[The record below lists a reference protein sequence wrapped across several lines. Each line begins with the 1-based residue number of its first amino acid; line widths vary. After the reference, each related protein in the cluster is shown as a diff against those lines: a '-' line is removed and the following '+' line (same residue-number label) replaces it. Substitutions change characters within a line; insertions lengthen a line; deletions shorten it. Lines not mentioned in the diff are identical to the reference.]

1 MRCESF
7 KRPLYLY
14 LLIFFFVPTLWFQG
28 APAEERGVQ
37 VAITVEQAVQM
48 ALEQN
53 PDLKIQRQDLGMAR
67 GELLKAKVFP
77 NPKLEL
83 QTENDNRF
91 ANEGEDGYSIGLSQ
105 TFFIGPKRR
114 YRTGI
119 AGLNI
124 GVANKG
130 IENAQRLLIAR
141 AREAFYTV
149 LLLQEKREVAHE
161 LIEINRRLV
170 RLTEGR
176 FRQGYAPELD
186 VGLARIQL
194 QQAQQSRVQIEKDLS
209 LARANLNL
217 LLGRPAQAPFVAQG
231 PFRDQEIQLDPS
243 HQLRQAAFSQRADLK
258 AQEAV
263 LEAAA
268 MEIDLAKAERI
279 PDVTFSLDYRRERSR
294 FPFHGNASETDR
306 FAGVGVS
313 LPIPLFD
320 RKRGEIAQAWARRK
334 RASLELS
341 LRRAV
346 IEKEIV
352 NAATRVEVAQRTFKR
367 FRDRILP
374 LAEDHFRLT
383 QRAYA
388 QGQAGIL
395 DVMEAQRRFSEA
407 RLGNLQALYEY
418 NLALTEIER
427 VVGTGLARP

>member
-14 LLIFFFVPTLWFQG
+14 LLTFFFVPTLWFQD
-28 APAEERGVQ
+28 ALAEERGVQ
-37 VAITVEQAVQM
+37 DAITVEQAVQM

-53 PDLKIQRQDLGMAR
+53 LDLKIQRQDLGMAR
-67 GELLKAKVFP
+67 GELLKAKVFS

-130 IENAQRLLIAR
+130 IENVQRLLIAR
-141 AREAFYTV
+141 AREAFYAV
-149 LLLQEKREVAHE
+149 LLLQEKREVAQE

-217 LLGRPAQAPFVAQG
+217 LLGRPAQAAFVAQG
-231 PFRDQEIQLDPS
+231 PFRDQEIQLDPF
-243 HQLRQAAFSQRADLK
+243 QLRQTAFSQRADLK

-294 FPFHGNASETDR
+294 FHPHGNVPDTDR
-306 FAGVGVS
+306 FVGVGVS

-367 FRDRILP
+367 FRDGILP
-374 LAEDHFRLT
+374 LAEDHFQLT